1 MKKQDLKQDEIVS
14 LNDSVLSDF
23 SVDELENRLET
34 NPLAVG
40 QLFDITTENSA
51 DMQSEGCC
59 FFTDC
64 RERE

>member
-1 MKKQDLKQDEIVS
+1 MKKQNLKQDEIVS

-23 SVDELENRLET
+23 SVEELENRLET

-40 QLFDITTENSA
+40 QLFDIATENSI

-59 FFTDC
+59 FMSHC
-64 RERE
+64 HERE